1 MCFYIN
7 SYAQNSSHE
16 ILKNKVEKLLEN
28 NKKEEALK
36 LTLKALNSAEKNNN
50 IDAQI
55 HWNNNAGKIL
65 RNNHDFKNALE
76 YYTNTKK
83 ISKTI
88 NDSLHLANSLFNIAS
103 LNNYEYSIASYNAGD
118 IEVKKEIRTLAIEQ
132 FEYLLLHFKNTKG
145 IEKIFAKTHANLT
158 GLYAYIEKYDKS
170 DASANKAVEFF
181 TTLNDTISV
190 IGVQSNLGV
199 SHIYRK
205 EYDKAEKNFIEA
217 LPFLKDTTNLTIL
230 NYKINNYSNLSE
242 IYKAKKEF
250 ELSIINLENSIN
262 LKNVWDKKKYN
273 LSITEIEEQYSQ
285 KKAVL
290 IAEEKAEIMQLWLVI
305 IIILGAAAIIFGFIT
320 VKNNK
325 LKSRNLNLKMIKSD
339 LEKSNEIK
347 KINNENQLNL
357 ISAALDARIEER
369 KYIAEVLHDSV
380 SSLLSSANMH
390 LQVVKRKSKQEIEEL
405 DKTTDIIKEAANKI
419 RTLSHKLTSTVLL
432 KFGVS
437 LATQDLCD
445 KYSNSELSFDLQ
457 EENKIPRFEETLE
470 IKFYNIIEEITNN
483 IIKHSQATNALIT
496 LNYINKKMNI
506 TIADNGIGFDVAAAE
521 KKGGIGLNLI
531 KSRVMVLNGNMQI
544 TSSKEKGTKIHLVVP
559 AN

>member
-1 MCFYIN
+1 MCFFIT
-7 SYAQNSSHE
+7 SHAQDTSHE
-16 ILKNKVEKLLEN
+16 VLKTKVKTLLEN
-28 NKKEEALK
+28 NEREEALK
-36 LTLKALNSAEKNNN
+36 LTLKALKAAEKNNN
-50 IDAQI
+50 NTAQMQ
-55 HWNNNAGKIL
+55 WNNQAGKIL
-65 RNNHDFKNALE
+65 RDNHNFKNSLE
-76 YYTNTKK
+76 YFNSAKILSEKTK
-83 ISKTI
+83 
-88 NDSLHLANSLFNIAS
+88 DSFNIVNSIFNIAT
-103 LNNYEYSIASYNAGD
+103 LNNYEYSIASYNGGD
-118 IEVKKEIRTLAIEQ
+118 IEVKKEKRTLAIEQ

-158 GLYAYIEKYDKS
+158 GLYAYIEKNDKA
-170 DASANKAVEFF
+170 DASANKAIELFKK
-181 TTLNDTISV
+181 LNDTISV
-190 IGVQSNLGV
+190 LGVQSNLGV

-205 EYDKAEKNFIEA
+205 EYDKAEKNFLEA
-217 LPFLKDTTNLTIL
+217 QPFLKDTSNIKILDFKIINLNNLSQIYQLKGSHLKALEYLDQTLI
-230 NYKINNYSNLSE
+230 YKNIIDNKKHNLALSE
-242 IYKAKKEF
+242 I
-250 ELSIINLENSIN
+250 
-262 LKNVWDKKKYN
+262 
-273 LSITEIEEQYSQ
+273 EEKYSQ
-285 KKAVL
+285 EKAVL
-290 IAEEKAEIMQLWLVI
+290 IAEEKAEVMQLWLGI
-305 IIILGAAAIIFGFIT
+305 IIILSAAAIIFGFIT

-347 KINNENQLNL
+347 KIKNENQLNL
-357 ISAALDARIEER
+357 ISAALDARIKER

-390 LQVVKRKSKQEIEEL
+390 LQVVKRKSEQEIEEL
-405 DKTTDIIKEAANKI
+405 DKTSDIIKEAANKI

-437 LATQDLCD
+437 IATQDLCD

-506 TIADNGIGFDVAAAE
+506 TIADNGIGFDVATAE